1 MDDEEIPPSPDI
13 EISFRTRRK
22 RLSKRH
28 LSFVSSS
35 SQENNEPNISENCNE
50 TLYDR
55 IYREANMMDTEEIF
69 RSQDKFPVSGKLNS
83 MKYITVY

>member
-1 MDDEEIPPSPDI
+1 MEDEEIPPSPEI

-35 SQENNEPNISENCNE
+35 TQANSDSRNSESFNE
-50 TLYDR
+50 T
-55 IYREANMMDTEEIF
+55 IYNSIYGDAETFDTEDLF
-69 RSQDKFPVSGKLNS
+69 RSQDNFPVPAGRL
-83 MKYITVY
+83 

>member
-1 MDDEEIPPSPDI
+1 MEDEEIPPSPDI

-28 LSFVSSS
+28 LSFVSSCT
-35 SQENNEPNISENCNE
+35 QANNETIVSENCNE

-55 IYREANMMDTEEIF
+55 IYNEADEMNTEELF
-69 RSQDKFPVSGKLNS
+69 RSQDIFPVPGNLNTIH
-83 MKYITVY
+83 KINC

>member
-13 EISFRTRRK
+13 DISFRTRRK

-35 SQENNEPNISENCNE
+35 TQQNNESHMSENCNE

-55 IYREANMMDTEEIF
+55 IYGEASVMDTEEIF
-69 RSQDKFPVSGKLNS
+69 RTQNEIQTPGK
-83 MKYITVY
+83 